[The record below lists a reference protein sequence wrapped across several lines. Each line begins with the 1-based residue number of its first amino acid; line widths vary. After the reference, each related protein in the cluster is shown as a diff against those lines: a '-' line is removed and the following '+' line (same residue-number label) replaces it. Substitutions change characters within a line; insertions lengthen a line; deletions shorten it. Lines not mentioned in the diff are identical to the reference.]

1 LFCTSPKKLPLS
13 LKKNERGLLLKN
25 VFEEIRDRVAMPDV
39 AKFYGLEISHS
50 GMACCPFHNDNTPSM
65 KVYTDNFYCFACGA
79 TGDCSG
85 FVAKLFNISQ
95 LEAAKK
101 ISYDFGLRLFTQ
113 EIAVPVQIVLSPE
126 RVYQQ
131 WLQNARL
138 CVSKYLNL
146 LNEWRIK
153 CKPDNSFENIHPHF
167 EESLLQTSYTEYID
181 EVLVYGTD
189 NEKHELYDK
198 NQTEILKIQKR
209 LEKLAAEERVPKR
222 RAI

>member
-1 LFCTSPKKLPLS
+1 M
-13 LKKNERGLLLKN
+13 
-25 VFEEIRDRVAMPDV
+25 IAMPDV
-39 AKFYGLEISHS
+39 AKFYGLRISRS

-65 KVYTDNFYCFACGA
+65 KIYETNYFCFGCGA
-79 TGDCSG
+79 TGDCTG

-101 ISYDFGLRLFTQ
+101 ISYDFGLGLFTQ

-126 RVYQQ
+126 REYQQ

-138 CVSKYLNL
+138 SVSKYQNL
-146 LNEWRIK
+146 LNEWRVK
-153 CKPDNSFENIHPHF
+153 YKPYNSLGNIHPHF
-167 EESLLQTSYTEYID
+167 KESLLQTGYTEYIG

-189 NEKHELYDK
+189 NEKRELYDNDK
-198 NQTEILKIQKR
+198 AEILYIQKQ
-209 LEKLAAEERVPKR
+209 LKKLAAEERVPKR

>member
-1 LFCTSPKKLPLS
+1 ML
-13 LKKNERGLLLKN
+13 EN
-25 VFEEIRDRVAMPDV
+25 VFEEIRHRVAMPDV

-65 KVYTDNFYCFACGA
+65 KIYEDHFYCFGCGL
-79 TGDCSG
+79 TGDCTG

-101 ISYDFGLRLFTQ
+101 ISYDFGLGLFTQ
-113 EIAVPVQIVLSPE
+113 ETAVPVQIVLSPE
-126 RVYQQ
+126 REYQQ

-138 CVSKYLNL
+138 SVSKYLNL
-146 LNEWRIK
+146 LNEWRVK
-153 CKPDNSFENIHPHF
+153 YKPDNSLENIHPHF
-167 EESLLQTSYTEYID
+167 EESLLQTGYTEYID
-181 EVLVYGTD
+181 EILVYGT
-189 NEKHELYDK
+189 EKNKREFYDK
-198 NQTEILKIQKR
+198 NNGEIQRIQKR

>member
-1 LFCTSPKKLPLS
+1 M
-13 LKKNERGLLLKN
+13 
-25 VFEEIRDRVAMPDV
+25 VAMPDV

-65 KVYTDNFYCFACGA
+65 KIYETNYFCFGCGA
-79 TGDCSG
+79 TGDCTG

-113 EIAVPVQIVLSPE
+113 EIAVLVQIGLSPE
-126 RVYQQ
+126 REYQQ

-138 CVSKYLNL
+138 SVSKYLNL
-146 LNEWRIK
+146 LNEWRLK
-153 CKPDNSFENIHPHF
+153 YKPDNSLENIHPHF
-167 EESLLQTSYTEYID
+167 EESLLQTGYTEYIG

-189 NEKHELYDK
+189 NEKRELYYK
-198 NQTEILKIQKR
+198 NKAEIQRIQKR

>member
-1 LFCTSPKKLPLS
+1 M
-13 LKKNERGLLLKN
+13 
-25 VFEEIRDRVAMPDV
+25 IAMPDV

-65 KVYTDNFYCFACGA
+65 KIYETNYFCFGCGA
-79 TGDCSG
+79 TGDCTG

-126 RVYQQ
+126 REYQQ

-138 CVSKYLNL
+138 SVSKYLNL
-146 LNEWRIK
+146 LNEWRVK
-153 CKPDNSFENIHPHF
+153 YKPDNSIENIHPHF

-189 NEKHELYDK
+189 NEKRELYDK
-198 NQTEILKIQKR
+198 NKAEIQRIQKR
-209 LEKLAAEERVPKR
+209 LEKLAAEERIPKR

>member
-1 LFCTSPKKLPLS
+1 L
-13 LKKNERGLLLKN
+13 EN
-25 VFEEIRDRVAMPDV
+25 VFEEIRHRVAMPDV

-65 KVYTDNFYCFACGA
+65 KIYEDHFYCFGCGS
-79 TGDCSG
+79 TGDCTG

-101 ISYDFGLRLFTQ
+101 ISYDFGLGLFTQ
-113 EIAVPVQIVLSPE
+113 ETAVPVQIVLSPE
-126 RVYQQ
+126 REYQQ

-138 CVSKYLNL
+138 SVSKYLNL
-146 LNEWRIK
+146 LNEWRVK
-153 CKPDNSFENIHPHF
+153 YKPDNSLENIHPHF
-167 EESLLQTSYTEYID
+167 EESLLQTGYTEYID
-181 EVLVYGTD
+181 EILVYGT
-189 NEKHELYDK
+189 EKNKREFYDK
-198 NQTEILKIQKR
+198 NNGEIQRIQKR

>member
-1 LFCTSPKKLPLS
+1 M
-13 LKKNERGLLLKN
+13 EN
-25 VFEEIRDRVAMPDV
+25 VFEEIRHRVAMPDV

-65 KVYTDNFYCFACGA
+65 KIYEDHFYCFGCGS
-79 TGDCSG
+79 TGDCTG

-101 ISYDFGLRLFTQ
+101 ISYDFGLGLFTQ
-113 EIAVPVQIVLSPE
+113 ETAVPVQIVLSPE
-126 RVYQQ
+126 REYQQ

-138 CVSKYLNL
+138 SVSKYLNL
-146 LNEWRIK
+146 LNEWRVK
-153 CKPDNSFENIHPHF
+153 YKPDNSLENIHPHF
-167 EESLLQTSYTEYID
+167 EESLLQTGYTEYID
-181 EVLVYGTD
+181 EILVYGT
-189 NEKHELYDK
+189 EKNKREFYDK
-198 NQTEILKIQKR
+198 NNGEIQRIQKR

>member
-1 LFCTSPKKLPLS
+1 
-13 LKKNERGLLLKN
+13 LKN
-25 VFEEIRDRVAMPDV
+25 IFEEIRNMVAMPDV

-65 KVYTDNFYCFACGA
+65 KIYETNYFCFGCGA
-79 TGDCSG
+79 TGDCTG

-113 EIAVPVQIVLSPE
+113 EIAVLVQIGLSPE
-126 RVYQQ
+126 REYQQ

-138 CVSKYLNL
+138 SVSKYLNL
-146 LNEWRIK
+146 LNEWRLK
-153 CKPDNSFENIHPHF
+153 YKPDNSLENIHPHF
-167 EESLLQTSYTEYID
+167 EESLLQTGYTEYIG

-189 NEKHELYDK
+189 NEKRELYYK
-198 NQTEILKIQKR
+198 NKAEIQRIQKR

>member
-1 LFCTSPKKLPLS
+1 
-13 LKKNERGLLLKN
+13 LKN
-25 VFEEIRDRVAMPDV
+25 IFEEIRNMVAMPDV

-65 KVYTDNFYCFACGA
+65 KIYETNYFCFGCGA
-79 TGDCSG
+79 TGDCTG

-113 EIAVPVQIVLSPE
+113 EIAVLVQIGLSPE
-126 RVYQQ
+126 REYQQ

-138 CVSKYLNL
+138 SVSKYLNL
-146 LNEWRIK
+146 LNEWRVK
-153 CKPDNSFENIHPHF
+153 YKPDNSLENIHPHF
-167 EESLLQTSYTEYID
+167 EESLLQTGYTEYID
-181 EVLVYGTD
+181 EILVFGTD
-189 NEKHELYDK
+189 NEKRELYDK

-209 LEKLAAEERVPKR
+209 LEKLAAEERVPKPR
-222 RAI
+222 VI

>member
-1 LFCTSPKKLPLS
+1 M
-13 LKKNERGLLLKN
+13 EN
-25 VFEEIRDRVAMPDV
+25 VFEEIRHRVAMPDV

-65 KVYTDNFYCFACGA
+65 KIYEDHFYCFGCGL
-79 TGDCSG
+79 TGDCTG

-101 ISYDFGLRLFTQ
+101 ISYDFGLGLFTQ
-113 EIAVPVQIVLSPE
+113 ETAVPVQIVLSPE
-126 RVYQQ
+126 REYQQ

-138 CVSKYLNL
+138 SVSKYLNL
-146 LNEWRIK
+146 LNEWRVK
-153 CKPDNSFENIHPHF
+153 YKPDNSLENIHPHF
-167 EESLLQTSYTEYID
+167 EESLLQTGYTEYID
-181 EVLVYGTD
+181 EILVYGT
-189 NEKHELYDK
+189 EKNKREFYDK
-198 NQTEILKIQKR
+198 NNGEIQRIQKR